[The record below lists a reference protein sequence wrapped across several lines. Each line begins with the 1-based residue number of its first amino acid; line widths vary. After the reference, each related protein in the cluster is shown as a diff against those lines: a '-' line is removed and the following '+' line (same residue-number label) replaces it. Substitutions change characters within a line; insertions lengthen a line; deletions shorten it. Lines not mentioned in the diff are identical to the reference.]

1 MSTTYNYKAAFF
13 SITTKTPMH
22 SGAGGENFWIIDK
35 LIQRDETTN
44 LPNINSSSL
53 KGALREYMKDY
64 LSNKVKINGLSWPSV
79 LFKIFGN
86 DNTDLSTSEKEL
98 VAQELNLDAKKIE
111 IAGDIRILPAELL
124 SIPTLKEGKIKHIIS
139 CEWLKNNLHEKIE
152 LFDHQLKS
160 DISVA
165 NIIMADEFTDDVIFC
180 EKVDD
185 YNLPVIARNH
195 LEDGTSTNLWYE
207 QVLPRET
214 KLFFTVVYNNE
225 ELFKVFKD
233 AIIAHPVQIGANA
246 SVGYGFCK
254 IEDIPT
260 TLKTKSHDN

>member
-1 MSTTYNYKAAFF
+1 MSAITYNYKAAFF

-22 SGAGGENFWIIDK
+22 CGAGGENFWIIDK

-44 LPNINSSSL
+44 LPTINSSSL

-64 LSNKVKINGLSWPSV
+64 LSTNLNLPKINGFSWPTI

-86 DNTDLSTSEKEL
+86 DNSDLNKSDKEIVAKEL
-98 VAQELNLDAKKIE
+98 NIDVNKIE
-111 IAGDIRILPAELL
+111 IAGDFRFLSADLL
-124 SIPTLKEGKIKHIIS
+124 SIPTLKEGKVKHIVS
-139 CEWLKNNLHEKIE
+139 CDWLKENLEDKLE
-152 LFDHQLKS
+152 LFNMKLK
-160 DISVA
+160 DGTTVET
-165 NIIMADEFTDDVIFC
+165 IINADESLSANTFC

-214 KLFFTVVYNNE
+214 KLFFTVVYNDE
-225 ELFKVFKD
+225 TLFSTFKD
-233 AIIAHPVQIGANA
+233 AVIKHPIQIGANA

-254 IEDIPT
+254 IEEIPVT
-260 TLKTKSHDN
+260 FKN

>member
-1 MSTTYNYKAAFF
+1 MSTIYNYKAAFF

-22 SGAGGENFWIIDK
+22 CGAGGENFWIIDK

-64 LSNKVKINGLSWPSV
+64 LSNSKKINGLSWATV
-79 LFKIFGN
+79 LFQIFGN
-86 DNTDLSTSEKEL
+86 DNTDLSTSDKDI
-98 VAQELNLDAKKIE
+98 VAKDLNVPVNKLE
-111 IAGDIRILPAELL
+111 IAGDLRILPAELL

-139 CEWLKNNLHEKIE
+139 CEWLKQNLYEKIE
-152 LFDHQLKS
+152 LFDHKLS
-160 DISVA
+160 DRVTLET
-165 NIIMADEFTDDVIFC
+165 IIQSNEYIDEIEFC

-225 ELFKVFKD
+225 ELFKIFKD
-233 AIIAHPVQIGANA
+233 SVITHPIQIGANA

-254 IEDIPT
+254 IEEIPT
-260 TLKTKSHDN
+260 TIKNCES

>member
-22 SGAGGENFWIIDK
+22 CGAGGENFWIIDK

-64 LSNKVKINGLSWPSV
+64 LSNVDKINGKSWATV
-79 LFKIFGN
+79 LFQIFGN
-86 DNTDLSTSEKEL
+86 DNTDLSNSDKEI
-98 VAQELNLDAKKIE
+98 VAAELKVDVKKIE
-111 IAGDIRILPAELL
+111 IAGDFRILPAELL
-124 SIPTLKEGKIKHIIS
+124 SIPTLKEGVIKHIIS
-139 CEWLKNNLHEKIE
+139 CNWLKDNMKEKLE
-152 LFDHQLKS
+152 LFDCKLS
-160 DISVA
+160 DGVDENQIIGA
-165 NIIMADEFTDDVIFC
+165 NEFLTEYDFC

-185 YNLPVIARNH
+185 FNLPVIARNH

-214 KLFFTVVYNNE
+214 KLYFAVVYNNE
-225 ELFKVFKD
+225 ELFKIFRD

-254 IEDIPT
+254 IKEIPT
-260 TLKTKSHDN
+260 TLIV

>member
-22 SGAGGENFWIIDK
+22 CGAGGENFWIIDK

-64 LSNKVKINGLSWPSV
+64 LSNPEKIKEASWATV
-79 LFKIFGN
+79 LFQIFGN
-86 DNTDLSTSEKEL
+86 DNTDLSTLSTSDKEIVAKEL
-98 VAQELNLDAKKIE
+98 NVPVNKIE
-111 IAGDIRILPAELL
+111 IAGDFRILPAELL
-124 SIPTLKEGKIKHIIS
+124 SIPSLKEGKIKHIIS
-139 CEWLKNNLHEKIE
+139 CNWLEENLKEKLE
-152 LFDHQLKS
+152 LFDCKLENIDEKS
-160 DISVA
+160 VINA
-165 NIIMADEFTDDVIFC
+165 NEDLAEIEFC

-214 KLFFTVVYNNE
+214 KLFFIVVYYNE
-225 ELFKVFKD
+225 ELFKIFKD
-233 AIIAHPVQIGANA
+233 AIISHPVQIGANA

-254 IEDIPT
+254 IEEILT
-260 TLKTKSHDN
+260 TFKN